1 MSFHTESRLTRRDAQ
16 AGSATHTRYSMTH
29 TNYAQRTSTSTTLTL
44 VGAVVLWMRL
54 ARMVRHAV
62 QASIEWV
69 GETVT
74 PAGWVVVT
82 SAIVLLP
89 LGLLF
94 GWTELIVTGCVAVAL
109 ILLALPFLAGGRA
122 YSVDFVLPVDRVV
135 AGSEVL
141 GTLTVTNV
149 SKRLEL
155 PGRVDVPIGKGL
167 ADVYVP
173 LLRSGQV
180 HEEHVRVPAYR
191 RGIIDVGPVTS
202 VRSDPLGVLGREVAW
217 ADVNRLFVHPVTVSI
232 PSTSAGFVRDLD
244 GNPTSDIV
252 DSDIS
257 FHAIREYAPGDGQ
270 RHIHWKS
277 TAKTG
282 TLMVRQFEESRRSRL
297 AIVLSRNAA
306 EYGSDD
312 EFEMAVSAAGSL
324 GVRAIRDGRDLAVVA
339 SEEIPEIVRGSIRS
353 VRSLSVVSTR
363 TLLDDLTAIEVSPR
377 AMNVEDVCVLAA
389 QVIPDLSI
397 AFVVCGSTMTAR
409 RLQALTLKFSGAV
422 QVVAVLCNPNEQP
435 GFRDLGGTSVLTI
448 GVLDD
453 FRSLLSRRAA

>member
-1 MSFHTESRLTRRDAQ
+1 VSFNTESRLTRRETQ
-16 AGSATHTRYSMTH
+16 TRSATHTRYAT
-29 TNYAQRTSTSTTLTL
+29 TRTSKSTTLTL
-44 VGAVVLWMRL
+44 VGAVVLWMRVW
-54 ARMVRHAV
+54 RMVRIGV
-62 QASIEWV
+62 KASTEWV

-74 PAGWVVVT
+74 PAGWVVV
-82 SAIVLLP
+82 AAAVVLLP
-89 LGLLF
+89 LGLVF
-94 GWTELIVTGCVAVAL
+94 GWTELIVTGWVAVAL
-109 ILLALPFLAGGRA
+109 ILIALPFLAGGRA
-122 YSVDFVLPVDRVV
+122 YSVAFVLPVDRVV
-135 AGSEVL
+135 AGSAVL
-141 GTLTVTNV
+141 GTLKVTNV

-191 RGIIDVGPVTS
+191 RGIIDVGPVTT
-202 VRSDPLGVLGREVAW
+202 VRSDPLGALRREVAW
-217 ADVNRLFVHPVTVSI
+217 ADVNRLYVHPVTVSI
-232 PSTSAGFVRDLD
+232 PSTSAGFVRDLE

-282 TLMVRQFEESRRSRL
+282 QLMVRQFEESRRSRL
-297 AIVLSRNAA
+297 TIVLSLNAA
-306 EYGSDD
+306 EYASDD

-339 SEEIPEIVRGSIRS
+339 SAVIPDIVRSSIRS
-353 VRSLSVVSTR
+353 VRSLNVVSAR
-363 TLLDDLTAIEVSPR
+363 TLLDDLTAIDVSQH
-377 AMNVEDVCVLAA
+377 AMNVEDVCLLAA
-389 QVIPDLSI
+389 QVVPDMSI
-397 AFVVCGSTMTAR
+397 AFVVCGSAMTPR
-409 RLQALTLKFSGAV
+409 RLQALTLKFAGAV

-435 GFRDLGGTSVLTI
+435 SFRDLAGTSVLTI

>member
-1 MSFHTESRLTRRDAQ
+1 MSFLTETPLTRRDAR
-16 AGSATHTRYSMTH
+16 AGSATHTRFSTTRTDH
-29 TNYAQRTSTSTTLTL
+29 PQRTSKSTLTL
-44 VGAVVLWMRL
+44 VGAVVLGMR
-54 ARMVRHAV
+54 AWRFVRHGTT
-62 QASIEWV
+62 ASVEWV

-74 PAGWVVVT
+74 TPGWVVVAT
-82 SAIVLLP
+82 AVVLLP

-94 GWTELIVTGCVAVAL
+94 GWSELIVTGCAAVAL
-109 ILLALPFLAGGRA
+109 LLIALPFLAGGRA
-122 YSVDFVLPVDRVV
+122 YSVDFVLPVDRIV
-135 AGSEVL
+135 AGSEVF
-141 GTLTVTNV
+141 GTLSVTNV

-167 ADVYVP
+167 ADVHVP

-180 HEEHVRVPAYR
+180 HQEQVGVPAYR
-191 RGIIDVGPVTS
+191 RGIIDVGPVTT

-217 ADVNRLFVHPVTVSI
+217 VDVKRLFVHPVTVPI
-232 PSTSAGFVRDLD
+232 PSTSSGFVRDLE

-257 FHAIREYAPGDGQ
+257 FHAVREYAPGDGQ

-282 TLMVRQFEESRRSRL
+282 TLMVRQFEENRRARL

-306 EYGSDD
+306 EYASDD

-324 GVRAIRDGRDLAVVA
+324 GVRAIRDGRDLAVLA
-339 SEEIPEIVRGSIRS
+339 SEEILDFARSSIRS
-353 VRSLSVVSTR
+353 VRSLNVVSPR

-377 AMNVEDVCVLAA
+377 AMKVEDVCVLAA
-389 QVIPDLSI
+389 QVVPDMSI

-409 RLQALTLKFSGAV
+409 RLQALTLKFSDSV
-422 QVVAVLCNPNEQP
+422 QVVAVVCNPHERP
-435 GFRDLGGTSVLTI
+435 RFRNLAGTSVLTI
-448 GVLDD
+448 GVLED
-453 FRSLLSRRAA
+453 FRSLLNRRAA